1 MSSREKVMQLLN
13 VIDDE
18 KMVYVLNIL
27 ENLTCFAEIPNSE
40 TISAFHEGDNMLA
53 DGTGRRYSS
62 TSDLFADLEA

>member
-40 TISAFHEGDNMLA
+40 TIAAFHEGDDMLA

-62 TSDLFADLEA
+62 TSALFADLEA